1 MWHPGMNSNMN
12 FPSLL
17 AFPGLAAA
25 LVGSVIAIAIIAI
38 LFLARQR
45 KAAKLIALLTAAG
58 GVFYAVL
65 LFGCSLIS
73 HQKVLARGQEKY
85 FCEMDCHLAYSI
97 VGVKEELSGQT
108 KRYVIEL
115 RTRFDETTI
124 SKTRPRDLPL
134 IPSPREARLI
144 DSEGRTYAPDS
155 SSGKSLMQ
163 ALIPGESYTTDLT
176 FTVPAT
182 AQQLKLL
189 VRTVPG
195 LPDHLVIGDEN
206 SWFHK
211 KTYLAL

>member
-38 LFLARQR
+38 LFFARQR
-45 KAAKLIALLTAAG
+45 KAARLIALLAAAG

-85 FCEMDCHLAYSI
+85 FCEMDCHLAYSV
-97 VGVKEELSGQT
+97 VGVKDELSGQT
-108 KRYVIEL
+108 KRYVIAL

-124 SKTRPRDLPL
+124 SKSRPRDVPL
-134 IPSPREARLI
+134 MPSPREVRLI
-144 DSEGRTYAPDS
+144 DAEGKTYTPES
-155 SSGKSLMQ
+155 VSGVSLMQ
-163 ALIPGESYTTDLT
+163 PVVPGESYITEFT
-176 FTVPAT
+176 FNVPSV

-195 LPDHLVIGDEN
+195 LPGHLVIGDEN